1 MSEKITA
8 LSTDSFNEA
17 IAAAP
22 NALVDFWAPWCGPC
36 RTMGAI
42 LEELA
47 DEVDDSTKIFKVDV
61 DENGP
66 LAGQFG
72 VRSIPTLLIFKNGEL
87 AETMVGITQKD
98 ALKAK
103 LA

>member
-1 MSEKITA
+1 MSDKITA
-8 LSTDSFNEA
+8 LSTDSFNDA
-17 IAAAP
+17 IAATP
-22 NALVDFWAPWCGPC
+22 TVLVDFWAPWCGPC

-47 DEVDDSTKIFKVDV
+47 DEVDDSTKFFKVDV

-72 VRSIPTLLIFKNGEL
+72 VRSIPTLLIFKNGSL
-87 AETMVGITQKD
+87 AETMVGITQKNE
-98 ALKAK
+98 LKGSFG
-103 LA
+103 